1 MKIPTFS
8 KNSDPALRELDR
20 FIEVFVFAIIIV
32 VTTLVCCSCG
42 STKVVTQTVRDVS
55 IDTIYLSNV
64 QYDSIYIYQD
74 HVSEHHIGKMEPVTN
89 LERDILIPIRTDTL
103 YIKDKSIEYRYKLLR
118 DTIKVVQRDS
128 IPYEVTI
135 TEIKEVPRP
144 KTWFDRLC
152 RYAFFLLCG
161 ALLFFVYRCIRKFI

>member
-1 MKIPTFS
+1 MKLPSTYDITKWMIISALIALMTACGAS
-8 KNSDPALRELDR
+8 KH
-20 FIEVFVFAIIIV
+20 
-32 VTTLVCCSCG
+32 
-42 STKVVTQTVRDVS
+42 VTQVVHDTRVDTV
-55 IDTIYLSNV
+55 YLNSK
-64 QYDSIYIYQD
+64 QYDSIYSFQGR
-74 HVSEHHIGKMEPVTN
+74 VSEHRLGTMP
-89 LERDILIPIRTDTL
+89 PITSEGQYLDMPMRTDTL
-103 YIKDKSIEYRYKLLR
+103 YIKDRSIEYRYKLLR
-118 DTIKVVQRDS
+118 DTIKVVQHDS